1 MFCRPTFCV
10 HNHVFLFVD
19 NSFCPKSNLIN
30 LTWMT
35 RFLSYHRYERNM
47 KARKKYLLKQR
58 EIVFVCLTEG
68 PGYVAE
74 PKWKAGREWVYVRER
89 DKEKRCLRL
98 RVQPRFPA
106 AMDRRDTL
114 GWLRLQGGG
123 GGRHV
128 ALLGRGRQ
136 TQTPG
141 LPHLAHHLHVHPSHP
156 VSGNNLELLVK
167 RKEGNVFMI
176 LNMSYTVA
184 HL

>member
-1 MFCRPTFCV
+1 M
-10 HNHVFLFVD
+10 
-19 NSFCPKSNLIN
+19 
-30 LTWMT
+30 
-35 RFLSYHRYERNM
+35 
-47 KARKKYLLKQR
+47 
-58 EIVFVCLTEG
+58 
-68 PGYVAE
+68 
-74 PKWKAGREWVYVRER
+74 RER
-89 DKEKRCLRL
+89 DKEKRCYRL
-98 RVQPRFPA
+98 RVKPRFPA

-167 RKEGNVFMI
+167 RKIWQCVHDIEGIIHSGSLITYLSIYLCLMEKTHI
-176 LNMSYTVA
+176 SLADPASTLNKRNESIA
-184 HL
+184 KCRHRDKLLLKNW